1 MLLAL
6 GLGRAEVLRLT
17 IRDVSDDERQ
27 VAAMLEPVTRTTLY
41 DGSPDDVSAG
51 DVYDMVW
58 CDRRDGWV
66 EVTVNVTLEDGETV
80 VRRSAGRVR
89 VTREWNPGLGFVTL
103 RMEADVELLPEG
115 DPEAAL
121 ELGRITEDEYWDIV
135 DPG

>member
-1 MLLAL
+1 
-6 GLGRAEVLRLT
+6 
-17 IRDVSDDERQ
+17 
-27 VAAMLEPVTRTTLY
+27 MLEPVTRTTLY